1 VVPLQSL
8 DREPDAPLDMSALLA
23 SLASSGVTVSAPGTA
38 VMLPTYAAGELVAA
52 VRAALDNV
60 ARHAGDGAHAWILL
74 EDEPDAVLVSVRD
87 NGPGIPE
94 GRLADAEK
102 EGRLGV
108 AQSIRGRLRD
118 LGGTVEVVSVPG
130 QGAEVEM
137 RLKK

>member
-1 VVPLQSL
+1 
-8 DREPDAPLDMSALLA
+8 
-23 SLASSGVTVSAPGTA
+23 
-38 VMLPTYAAGELVAA
+38 MLPTYAAGELVAA